1 MLASGVVLLVVVLQ
15 HTLDV
20 NKENIMAIAPSF
32 TTGLLGYNPR
42 EEQLQQQKMLAGLFG
57 QAASPYE
64 KIGIGIGQLCGALIG
79 GLMGDSPAQKKEKAV
94 MDVKQQADAQFAPG
108 TAEYFSFV
116 AENLPAEYADS
127 RAYAAQEAAKAQA
140 ASDKTYLDRVK
151 TVTENPQQLNIVS
164 APISAQVQAQI
175 AKMSAGGQPLN
186 ESQIAALQ
194 ASPQYQQLIG
204 LTSAQEA
211 GITKQAPVTNERVNQ
226 GLYALALK
234 EANGDPE
241 KAAII
246 YNNRE
251 QAERRRVAESGVAP
265 PPGNVP
271 LNVLSQ
277 AIDITTQY
285 TKAPKLALDNIGRI
299 AVIGEE
305 VKRNPSALPQF
316 KRELV
321 KLAGDSQIGQNEVK
335 AILGSAGFASD
346 VINGVNNFLT
356 GAPTNVKIDDVLRG
370 VKALETYTA
379 NQYETGRQKA
389 KTVLDQGRIAPETR
403 DAILPPA
410 YKMPKA
416 PPKVGE
422 VRGGYR
428 FKGGDPA
435 DEKNY
440 VKVAQ

>member
-1 MLASGVVLLVVVLQ
+1 VLQ
-15 HTLDV
+15 HTLV
-20 NKENIMAIAPSF
+20 ENKENIMAIAPSF

-57 QAASPYE
+57 QASSPYE
-64 KIGIGIGQLCGALIG
+64 KIGIGIGQLGGALIG
-79 GLMGDSPAQKKEKAV
+79 GLMGDSPAMKKEKAV
-94 MDVKQQADAQFAPG
+94 MDVKQQADAQFTPG
-108 TAEYFSFV
+108 SAEYFRFV

-140 ASDKTYLDRVK
+140 AADKMYLDRVE
-151 TVTENPQQLNIVS
+151 TVTKSPQQLGIVS
-164 APISAQVQAQI
+164 APIAAQVQSQI

-186 ESQIAALQ
+186 EQQIAALQ
-194 ASPQYQQLIG
+194 ASPQYQQLVG
-204 LTSAQEA
+204 LTAAQEA
-211 GITKQAPVTNERVNQ
+211 GVAKQAPATGERVNQ
-226 GLYALALK
+226 ALYQDALRRAG
-234 EANGDPE
+234 GDPIR
-241 KAAII
+241 AAQI
-246 YNNRE
+246 YDAEE
-251 QAERRRVAESGVAP
+251 QAKKQGVAAAGVAP
-265 PPGNVP
+265 APGNVP

-277 AIDITTQY
+277 AMDITSQY

-299 AVIGEE
+299 AAIGEQ
-305 VKRNPSALPQF
+305 VKKNPTVLPQF

-346 VINGVNNFLT
+346 IINGVNSFLT

-370 VKALETYTA
+370 VKALEEYSA

>member
-1 MLASGVVLLVVVLQ
+1 
-15 HTLDV
+15 
-20 NKENIMAIAPSF
+20 MAIAPSF
-32 TTGLLGYNPR
+32 TTGLLGYDPA
-42 EEQLQQQKMLAGLFG
+42 EQQRQQQKLWAGMYG
-57 QAASPYE
+57 QASSPYE
-64 KIGIGIGQLCGALIG
+64 KIGMGVGQLGAALVG

-94 MDVKQQADAQFAPG
+94 AEIKQQADAQFTPG
-108 TAEYFSFV
+108 SAEYFRFV

-127 RAYAAQEAAKAQA
+127 RAYAAQEAMKAEQA
-140 ASDKTYLDRVK
+140 AQKMYLDRVK
-151 TVTENPQQLNIVS
+151 TVTENPAQMGIVS
-164 APISAQVQAQI
+164 APISAQVQSQI
-175 AKMSAGGQPLN
+175 AKMYAGGQPLN
-186 ESQIAALQ
+186 EQQIAALQ
-194 ASPQYQQLIG
+194 ASPQYQQLVG

-211 GITKQAPVTNERVNQ
+211 GVAKQAPVTNEIVNR
-226 GLYALALK
+226 GLYQEALK
-234 EANGDPE
+234 EAGGDPQ
-241 KAAII
+241 KAALI
-246 YNNRE
+246 YNARE
-251 QAERRRVAESGVAP
+251 QSEKRGVAQAGVAP
-265 PPGNVP
+265 APGNVP

-285 TKAPKLALDNIGRI
+285 TKASKQSLDNIGRI

-305 VKRNPSALPQF
+305 VKRNPNALPQF

-335 AILGSAGFASD
+335 AILGSAGFTSD
-346 VINGVNNFLT
+346 IIDGVNSFFT
-356 GAPTNVKIDDVLRG
+356 GKPTNVKIDDVLRG
-370 VKALETYTA
+370 VKALEVYAA

-422 VRGGYR
+422 IRGGYR

-440 VKVAQ
+440 VKVQ